1 MMLTT
6 KALRRR
12 VWRLLKESNWPYNH
26 FNQDRMKEDFFEEE
40 WEEMNK
46 LRKKILDKAI
56 AMGYDPEE
64 DLVQ

>member
-12 VWRLLKESNWPYNH
+12 VWRLPKESNWPYNH